1 MDNEVFKM
9 ASKAKAIAIA
19 ATKKTIYNIPV
30 FGWLLR
36 DAVNGGP
43 TALLWF
49 IFNAV
54 ASWLVAIF
62 YIGYPAIIIPALAA
76 VPAMF
81 VALFLITWDGKNS

>member
-1 MDNEVFKM
+1 M
-9 ASKAKAIAIA
+9 ASKAKAIAIT

-30 FGWLLR
+30 LGWLLR

-49 IFNAV
+49 IFNMV

-62 YIGYPAIIIPALAA
+62 YIGYPAIIIPALIA
-76 VPAMF
+76 VPVMF
-81 VALFLITWDGKNS
+81 VLLFLITWDGKN